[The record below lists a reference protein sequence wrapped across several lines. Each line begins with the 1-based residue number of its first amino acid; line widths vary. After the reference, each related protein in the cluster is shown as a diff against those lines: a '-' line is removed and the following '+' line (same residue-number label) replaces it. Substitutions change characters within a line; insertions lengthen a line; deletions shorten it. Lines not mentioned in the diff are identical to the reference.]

1 MDWIHNLFFG
11 TGIAHSVAVLALV
24 IFLGVA
30 LGKFKVAGISLG
42 VTMALFVGIVL
53 SHFGMRIERDVLNF
67 AKEFGLILFVFAI
80 GLQVGPSFFSSFKEG
95 GLKMNIVAIFI
106 VVMGVL
112 TCVVL
117 KFATGLPI
125 ETMVGILSGAVTNTP
140 GLGAATQTFTELNPQ
155 GNASTISM
163 AYAVAYPLGV
173 IGVIT
178 SLILIKSIF
187 KINIEKENA
196 SLAKSSQDAVD
207 AQRISLIVKNPAIDG
222 KHIHELRDLIS
233 KNFVI
238 SRICGA
244 DGEIVVPS
252 PDSVLTLNDKILVIT
267 AKRDVK
273 AVEAFIGEKIDM
285 SWDRLKA
292 YMAARRIM
300 VTNASVNGKTLYRL
314 GLYDGL
320 GFNITRVNR
329 AGIDLVAH
337 RDLSLQIGDRVT
349 IVGSESA
356 INNIEKLLGNSM
368 TNLRHPNIVP
378 IFLGIFLGVLVGS
391 IPFHFPGIPQAVKL
405 GLAGGPLV
413 VAILLGRFGYKLNL
427 ATYTTVSANLM
438 IREFGIA
445 LFLAGVGIGAGEGFL
460 NTILNGGY
468 KWIIYGAL
476 ITVIPVISAAFLG
489 RLFFRFDY
497 FTLMGVISG
506 STTNPPALAYS
517 NAASPNDLPA
527 VGYSTVYPLAMF
539 LRVLMAQLLIIFFV

>member
-1 MDWIHNLFFG
+1 MNV
-11 TGIAHSVAVLALV
+11 VAV
-24 IFLGVA
+24 F
-30 LGKFKVAGISLG
+30 
-42 VTMALFVGIVL
+42 
-53 SHFGMRIERDVLNF
+53 
-67 AKEFGLILFVFAI
+67 
-80 GLQVGPSFFSSFKEG
+80 
-95 GLKMNIVAIFI
+95 IVA
-106 VVMGVL
+106 MGVF
-112 TCVVL
+112 TCIAL
-117 KFATGLPI
+117 KFITGLPI
-125 ETMVGILSGAVTNTP
+125 ETMVGIMSGAVTNTP
-140 GLGAATQTFTELNPQ
+140 GLGAATQTFAELNPQ
-155 GNASTISM
+155 GNSSAISM
-163 AYAVAYPLGV
+163 GYAVAYPLGV
-173 IGVIT
+173 MGVIG
-178 SLILIKSIF
+178 SLLFIKFIF

-207 AQRISLIVKNPAIDG
+207 AQRISLVVKNPAIDG

-356 INNIEKLLGNSM
+356 INNIEKKLGNSM

-378 IFLGIFLGVLVGS
+378 IFLGIFLGVFVGS

-445 LFLAGVGIGAGEGFL
+445 LFLAGVGLGAGEGFL
-460 NTILNGGY
+460 DTVLNGGY
-468 KWIIYGAL
+468 KWIAYGAL
-476 ITVIPVISAAFLG
+476 ITVVPVISAAFLG
-489 RLFFRFDY
+489 RLLFKFDY

-527 VGYSTVYPLAMF
+527 VGYSTVYPLSMF
-539 LRVLMAQLLIIFFV
+539 LRVLSAQLLIIFFL

>member
-1 MDWIHNLFFG
+1 MDWIGNLFFG
-11 TGIAHSVAVLALV
+11 SGIPHSVAVLALV
-24 IFLGVA
+24 IFFGVA
-30 LGKFKVAGISLG
+30 LGKMKLGGVSLG
-42 VTMALFVGIVL
+42 VTMALFVGLVA
-53 SHFGMRIERDVLNF
+53 SHFGMRIEENVLEF
-67 AKEFGLILFVFAI
+67 AKEFGLILFVFAV

-95 GLKMNIVAIFI
+95 GIKMNALAIFI
-106 VVMGVL
+106 VLMAVA

-140 GLGAATQTFTELNPQ
+140 GLGAATEAATELGSQNIQ
-155 GNASTISM
+155 SISM
-163 AYAVAYPLGV
+163 GYAVAYPLGV
-173 IGVIT
+173 MGVIF
-178 SLILIKSIF
+178 SLIFIKRIF
-187 KINIEKENA
+187 KINIESENA
-196 SLAKSSQDAVD
+196 RLAKSAQDAVD
-207 AQRISLIVKNPAIDG
+207 AQRISLVVKNPAIDG
-222 KHIHELRDLIS
+222 KHIYELRDLIS

-238 SRICGA
+238 PRICGE

-252 PDSVLTLNDKILVIT
+252 PDSILRLGDKILVIT
-267 AKRDVK
+267 AKRDVG
-273 AVEAFIGEKIDM
+273 AVTAFIGEKIDM

-300 VTNASVNGKTLYRL
+300 VTNAAVNGKKLGRL

-329 AGIDLVAH
+329 AGIDLVPH

-356 INNIEKLLGNSM
+356 INNIEKKLGNSM
-368 TNLRHPNIVP
+368 KNLRHPNIIP
-378 IFLGIFLGVLVGS
+378 IFLGIFLGVFVGS

-413 VAILLGRFGYKLNL
+413 VAILLSRFGHKMKI

-438 IREFGIA
+438 IREMGIA
-445 LFLAGVGIGAGEGFL
+445 LFLAGVGLGAGDGFL
-460 NTILNGGY
+460 DTIIGGGY
-468 KWIIYGAL
+468 KWIAYGAC
-476 ITVIPVISAAFLG
+476 ITIMPVVAAAFLG

-506 STTNPPALAYS
+506 ATTNPPSLAYS
-517 NAASPNDLPA
+517 NALSPNDLPA
-527 VGYSTVYPLAMF
+527 VGYSTVYPLSMF
-539 LRVLMAQLLIIFFV
+539 LRVLSAQLLIIFFM